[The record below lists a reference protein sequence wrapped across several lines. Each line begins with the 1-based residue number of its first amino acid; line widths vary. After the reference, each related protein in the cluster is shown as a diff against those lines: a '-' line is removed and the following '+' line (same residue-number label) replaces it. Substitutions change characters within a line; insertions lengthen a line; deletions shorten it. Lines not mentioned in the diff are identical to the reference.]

1 MIKVQNLTKRF
12 GKLTAVD
19 QMSFDIEVGE
29 SVALWGENGAGKT
42 TALRCLLG
50 VMPYEGLV
58 TLDDY
63 NTKKQSK
70 KARHLMGFV
79 PQEMNFH
86 DDMAVHETI
95 YFYARLKKTT
105 TKSDYVAALLERLG
119 LISYIQRRVG
129 ELSGGMKQR
138 LALVIALLSDPP
150 VLILDEP
157 TANLDVKT
165 RDDFLALLIELNQ
178 SGKTLLFSSHRLEEV
193 LTLASR
199 VLVLDSGRLVADCP
213 PAELS
218 KHLGNQAR
226 LKLHF
231 DGEKWIVPAVEALI
245 GHGFSAE
252 RNGTGVWVQVLPL
265 EKAKPISLLAE
276 AGIPVRDFQIE

>member
-1 MIKVQNLTKRF
+1 MIQVQNLTKKF
-12 GKLTAVD
+12 GDLTAVD
-19 QMSFDIEVGE
+19 QISFAVEAGE

-58 TLDDY
+58 TLGGY
-63 NTKKQSK
+63 NTIKQSK
-70 KARHLMGFV
+70 KVRHLMGFV
-79 PQEMNFH
+79 PQEMSFH

-105 TKSDYVAALLERLG
+105 AKSKHVATLLERLG
-119 LISYIQRRVG
+119 LISHIRRRVG
-129 ELSGGMKQR
+129 DLSGGMKQR

-157 TANLDVKT
+157 TANLDVKM

-193 LTLASR
+193 MTLASR
-199 VLVLDSGRLVADCP
+199 VLILDSGRLVADCP
-213 PAELS
+213 PNEIS
-218 KHLGNQAR
+218 SHLGNKAK

-231 DGEKWIVPAVEALI
+231 AGEKWIAPAVETLI
-245 GHGFSAE
+245 GHGYSAE
-252 RNGTGVWVQVLPL
+252 RNGTGVWVQVVPV
-265 EKAKPISLLAE
+265 EKARPISLLAE
-276 AGIPVRDFQIE
+276 AGIPVADFQIE